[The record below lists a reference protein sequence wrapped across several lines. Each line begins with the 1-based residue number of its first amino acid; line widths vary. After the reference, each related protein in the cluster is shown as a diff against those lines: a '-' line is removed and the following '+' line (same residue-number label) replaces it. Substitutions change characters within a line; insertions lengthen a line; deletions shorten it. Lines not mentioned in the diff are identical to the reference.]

1 MLLHFLGN
9 CSCRKLIVFLYLI
22 FWLIAI
28 PYTWIHWSQ
37 MGLALKALLVILEI
51 IFLPDI
57 KLFKSIIFDK

>member
-1 MLLHFLGN
+1 MLLHFLRN
-9 CSCRKLIVFLYLI
+9 SSYKKLIVFLYLI

-28 PYTWIHWSQ
+28 PYTWTHWNQ
-37 MGLALKALLVILEI
+37 MGLAFKVFLVILEI